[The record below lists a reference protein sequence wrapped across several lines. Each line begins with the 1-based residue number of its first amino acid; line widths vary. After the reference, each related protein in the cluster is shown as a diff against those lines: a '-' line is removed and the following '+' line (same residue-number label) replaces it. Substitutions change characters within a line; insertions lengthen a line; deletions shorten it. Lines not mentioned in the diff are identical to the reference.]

1 MHNYAHGGLYYKES
15 LDCIEILYTA
25 VLTPK
30 MRFQYQKELPST
42 NCSRT
47 AYWTINKQRS
57 QNQRET
63 ARFAN
68 SSLSVFKWS
77 DEWSHFNDSVAF

>member
-1 MHNYAHGGLYYKES
+1 MHNYAHCGLYYKEG

-30 MRFQYQKELPST
+30 MRFQYQRELPST

-47 AYWTINKQRS
+47 AY
-57 QNQRET
+57 
-63 ARFAN
+63 
-68 SSLSVFKWS
+68 
-77 DEWSHFNDSVAF
+77 